1 MKKTYMQPATQVMK
15 IQQQNII
22 CGTNRGLNDTLQ
34 GGSTVTSAWG
44 REGGG
49 WDDEF

>member
-1 MKKTYMQPATQVMK
+1 MKKTYMKPVTQVMK

-22 CGTNRGLNDTLQ
+22 CGSTQGLNDKLQ
-34 GGSTVTSAWG
+34 GETVTGGWS
-44 REGGG
+44 REDSS